1 MDLHEKIRTLPP
13 RPGVYLYK
21 NADGE
26 VIYVGKAKNLRSRVR
41 SYLLEASQ
49 ANAKTGSLMRDAVDV
64 DYILVDNEH
73 EALAL
78 ENNLIKQR
86 KPRFNILL
94 RDDKTYPYVKLTL
107 GDRWP
112 KVFVTRRLRRDGSV
126 YYGPYFPG
134 NLAYRVVDL
143 IHRSFLLPSCKVD
156 LSRYHARPCLQ
167 YYIGRCLGPCVE
179 NLTTPEA
186 YSEAVRDAQL
196 FLEGRTADLNKSLQQ
211 RMAAAAA
218 NEQYELAAKYRDLL
232 VTIDQLSEKQRI
244 ASVEDDD
251 ADVFGYH
258 CENGMIA
265 VNLFHLRGGKIV
277 DRREFFW
284 EDLAEVITDPD
295 ESFDDSSEEHAL
307 HGVAS
312 TSKVLYQGTTSVVP
326 KRPQN
331 EGGALA
337 PASAGFEAGAF
348 FSALLKQLYID
359 QPWVPRTI
367 YVPVDF
373 ADRATLASLLAD
385 HTKHRVEIAVP
396 QRGEKRSLVD
406 LAAQNAKQSY
416 DQRFRVLA
424 PSRKA
429 IQEALQ
435 DALMLEDLPRTIEC
449 FDISHIQ
456 GAETVASMVVWEDG
470 EMKKSAYRKFKIK
483 TVEGVDDFAS
493 MREVITRRYRA
504 LVRDSDADA
513 PDPSDQR
520 TTQRVPHI
528 WPVLP
533 DVGMKNPDQEPLDQ
547 GTTQRVPHI
556 WPVLPDL
563 GMKSPDQEPVDQGT
577 TSSDQ
582 GANEP
587 LDHGTT
593 SHLPEKPKLAG
604 PGLDFETRDS
614 REARRL
620 PPTSHE
626 PYQGTTSQLAEKPNL
641 AGPGLDF
648 ETRDSREARH
658 LPPTSHEPYQ
668 GTTSHLPEKPNLAG
682 PGLDFETRDSRE
694 ARRLLPTSHE
704 PCQGTTSV
712 VPNEPKKKGALA
724 PEESSAEE
732 PVSEE
737 AVLKGHGFSRAINLA
752 NKKEALAPEE
762 RGSNRR
768 PLPSLILI
776 DGGIGQLH
784 AAAAALESLG
794 ITTQPL
800 ASIAKREEVIYLYGQ
815 EDEPVVLDRRSP
827 VLHLIQR
834 IRDES
839 HRFAITYHRKRREMR
854 DRDSELLAIPGV
866 GARTR
871 QRLLEHFGSL
881 RSIAAANLDSLAAV
895 HASEAPP
902 SPPKPPSKST
912 SHFHMQ
918 ARSAAGWPIPSRS

>member
-49 ANAKTGSLMRDAVDV
+49 ANAKTGSLMRGAVDV

-284 EDLAEVITDPD
+284 EDLADLITDPD
-295 ESFDDSSEEHAL
+295 ESLDDSSEENAL
-307 HGVAS
+307 HAVAS
-312 TSKVLYQGTTSVVP
+312 PSKSLYQGTTSVVP
-326 KRPQN
+326 KRLQN
-331 EGGALA
+331 EEGALA
-337 PASAGFEAGAF
+337 PASFNPSNF

-359 QPWVPRTI
+359 QPYVPSSI

-373 ADRATLASLLAD
+373 SDKNTLASLLAE

-416 DQRFRVLA
+416 DQRFRVLQ

-483 TVEGVDDFAS
+483 SVEGVDDYAS

-504 LVRDSDADA
+504 LVPDEDANAPEPLHQGTTSDVGMKN
-513 PDPSDQR
+513 PNQDPSDQP
-520 TTQRVPHI
+520 TTERVPHI

-547 GTTQRVPHI
+547 GT
-556 WPVLPDL
+556 
-563 GMKSPDQEPVDQGT
+563 
-577 TSSDQ
+577 
-582 GANEP
+582 NEP
-587 LDHGTT
+587 LDQGTT
-593 SHLPEKPKLAG
+593 SHLP
-604 PGLDFETRDS
+604 
-614 REARRL
+614 
-620 PPTSHE
+620 
-626 PYQGTTSQLAEKPNL
+626 EKPNL

-648 ETRDSREARH
+648 ETRDSREARR
-658 LPPTSHEPYQ
+658 LLPTSHEPYQGTTSSDQDTNEPLYQ

-737 AVLKGHGFSRAINLA
+737 AVLKGHGFSRAINLT
-752 NKKEALAPEE
+752 NKKGALAPEE

-784 AAAAALESLG
+784 AAAEALESLG
-794 ITTQPL
+794 LTTQPL

-895 HASEAPP
+895 VPPKTAEQIHNHFHAPEAPP
-902 SPPKPPSKST
+902 HPLPVLP
-912 SHFHMQ
+912 
-918 ARSAAGWPIPSRS
+918 